1 MNKLLQNDDIVSDTL
16 SGFDAGFVV
25 DLFAEDGAVAARA
38 LRGEPVLILPVGTF
52 HRAGQARVVDAGVV
66 QEFADNFQQRATRG
80 IRRSRLAVDVDHNG
94 RAVGWYK
101 DVQATPAGVMAT
113 FEWTAQGRRALQA
126 GEYAY
131 FSPTVYWEQVDRVTG
146 EPVTNQL
153 AGGAITNYPFFGD
166 ATALYS
172 DAAEFAVVK
181 REGDAGEYPARA
193 YLVAEDPEMPST
205 WHLRVFAWQDG
216 ALKPDHGL
224 MGAAKAALTSPG
236 GHRGNR
242 YEGPGREAAT
252 SKLKALYEREGLEF
266 RSNGGDSMA
275 EDQAQITDQAVVG
288 GLRAFFAGLFK
299 PGERDVEQA
308 APAAGVTAE
317 QFSAL
322 QAQMATIVG
331 QVETFKAER
340 DAAVQRVGAVE
351 AALAQAQLA
360 RDVEH
365 FAVIAEG
372 FAHLPAQT
380 GQLAEHLRWLAG
392 ADKSD
397 GQAHLAFFS
406 DLLRQADG
414 IAARAFQEMGGRG
427 PQLPTSAGARV
438 EHAISAYLK
447 EHAGVSYSEAASAVL
462 AADPALYAAYREEV

>member
-1 MNKLLQNDDIVSDTL
+1 MNKLLQCEDVVNFA
-16 SGFDAGFVV
+16 GADAGFVV
-25 DLFAEDGAVAARA
+25 DFFAEDGAVAARA
-38 LRGEPVLILPVGTF
+38 LAGEPVLILPVGTF
-52 HRAGQARVVDAGVV
+52 HRGDQARVVDAGVV
-66 QEFADNFQQRATRG
+66 QEFADNFAARASRG

-94 RAVGWYK
+94 RAVGWYR
-101 DVQATPAGVMAT
+101 DVQATPAGVAAS

-131 FSPTVYWEQVDRVTG
+131 FSPTIFWELQDRVTG
-146 EPVTNQL
+146 EPVKHQL

-181 REGDAGEYPARA
+181 SEGDAGEYPARA
-193 YLVAEDPEMPST
+193 YLVVEDPEMPST
-205 WHLRVFAWQDG
+205 WHLRVFSWQDG
-216 ALKPDHGL
+216 ALKLDHGL

-236 GHRGNR
+236 GHRGQR
-242 YEGPGREAAT
+242 YQGPEREAAT

-266 RSNGGDSMA
+266 KISGGDSMT

-299 PGERDVEQA
+299 PGERDAEQP
-308 APAAGVTAE
+308 PAAGVTAE

-322 QAQMATIVG
+322 QAQVAQAVG
-331 QVETFKAER
+331 LVETFKAER
-340 DAAVQRVGAVE
+340 DAAVQRVGVVE
-351 AALAQAQLA
+351 TALAQAQLA

-365 FAVIAEG
+365 FAVLAEG
-372 FAHLPAQT
+372 FAHLPAET
-380 GQLAEHLRWLAG
+380 AQLAEHLRWLAG
-392 ADKSD
+392 ADKSE
-397 GQAHLAFFS
+397 GQAHLGFFS

-414 IAARAFQEMGGRG
+414 IAAQAFQEKGGRG

-438 EHAISAYLK
+438 EQAISVFMK
-447 EHAGVSYSEAASAVL
+447 EHAGVSYADAASAVL
-462 AADPALYAAYREEV
+462 AADPALYSAYREEV